1 MLSGEEELGLE
12 CSRSSEKN
20 LDTCGVAGLHQ
31 GAAVWCWWVL
41 EWLEVK
47 ALGTPTIFLLV
58 INRLREL
65 RGVSWRRESSRE
77 TLKPISVSKEAPG
90 ELEKHLGQGLV

>member
-1 MLSGEEELGLE
+1 M
-12 CSRSSEKN
+12 
-20 LDTCGVAGLHQ
+20 HQ

-41 EWLEVK
+41 EQLEVK

-65 RGVSWRRESSRE
+65 RGVS
-77 TLKPISVSKEAPG
+77 
-90 ELEKHLGQGLV
+90 LEKGKLQGDLKTICSV